1 VDSAKAAARG
11 DDELF
16 DIAPN
21 ADHICQVIVR
31 GEKQASEDSTLQ
43 RCWSLEESHHRTPT
57 PAGSSRG
64 RQIRGER
71 LDRVDFATPRS
82 QLFL

>member
-1 VDSAKAAARG
+1 MTAYPRSKGICCLVDSAKAAARG

-43 RCWSLEESHHRTPT
+43 R
-57 PAGSSRG
+57 
-64 RQIRGER
+64 
-71 LDRVDFATPRS
+71 RS
-82 QLFL
+82 VED